1 MIALDT
7 NVVVRFVTNDEP
19 KQASRARKVIET
31 DDVLIPA
38 SVLLESEWVLRAAYG
53 FDADAIR
60 KAFQGL
66 MGLPTVHVESS
77 ERVAMALGWYE
88 AGLDF
93 ADALHLASSS
103 GADQFATFDE
113 KLLRRAKTIRG
124 LAVVSP

>member
-7 NVVVRFVTNDEP
+7 NVVVRFVTKYEP
-19 KQASRARKVIET
+19 KQASRARKLIET
-31 DDVLIPA
+31 EEVLIPA

-66 MGLPTVHVESS
+66 MGLPKAHVESP
-77 ERVAMALGWYE
+77 ERIAIALGWYA

-103 GADQFATFDE
+103 PAGQFATFDG
-113 KLLRRAKTIRG
+113 KLLRRAKMIQGVTIV
-124 LAVVSP
+124 AP

>member
-1 MIALDT
+1 MIGLDT

-19 KQASRARKVIET
+19 RQASRARRLIET
-31 DDVLIPA
+31 DDVWIAA

-77 ERVAMALGWYE
+77 ERVAMALGWYA

-113 KLLRRAKTIRG
+113 KLLRRAKTI
-124 LAVVSP
+124 